1 MGRIS
6 VSTSLTLIAFALIT
20 AVMAVTVEA
29 HADGGQ
35 IVDTATKTKFDEI
48 TRAEGHTFKCLGAGV
63 RKLLMVKVYAV
74 AFCVEATLADGL
86 VKSYVEDH
94 YTGLQGDALFE
105 ALRKDPKF
113 FRMLAGA
120 KASRLVVLKM
130 RRDLSKKQLADNMRR
145 SLSGLL
151 SDEKLAELTAAITTG
166 AKKGQVVRIYA
177 VGTKLTV
184 DVAGAVRVI
193 DDEEVTQK
201 LFFVWLGSKS
211 VSPALR
217 EDIARRAA
225 RLPR

>member
-1 MGRIS
+1 MS
-6 VSTSLTLIAFALIT
+6 ASLTLIAFAFLI
-20 AVMAVTVEA
+20 AVLGFPAQA

-35 IVDTATKTKFDEI
+35 IIDTATKTKFDEI
-48 TRAEGHTFKCLGAGV
+48 THAEGHTFKCLGAGV

-86 VKSYVEDH
+86 VKRYVEDH
-94 YTGLQGDALFE
+94 YAGLQGDPLFE

-145 SLSGLL
+145 SLHGLL
-151 SDEKLAELTAAITTG
+151 SDERLAELTAAITTG
-166 AKKGQVVRIYA
+166 AKEGQTVKIYA
-177 VGTKLTV
+177 LGSKLTV

-193 DDEEVTQK
+193 DDEEVTQR

-217 EDIARRAA
+217 EDIARRVAA
-225 RLPR
+225 SSSQ